1 MSGPCGWRSI
11 SRPHKG
17 RRSPLYG
24 FLRDRP
30 IILYGLAPT
39 LICMAL
45 GLSWLSGTCFA
56 VAVSRSFCRAC
67 QSIAAAC
74 SVDPHCD
81 SRESVIWT
89 SRPLKAV
96 IPAGGFPGF
105 INPNPPAIGCRTQPA
120 AVSALPIDSI
130 RSTDSGSRLTEKSN
144 GVPANCFTSFVTRVS
159 FIERGW
165 SASHSSPTPAS
176 TRTEKITASPFSRT
190 FLDTL
195 TTTIATSPLNPM
207 SKSNDP
213 TSFTKLGGTRDRN
226 AFSIA
231 GLPLSAQPIRNHI
244 PN

>member
-1 MSGPCGWRSI
+1 MSDRAAGVSLPRGSAKAFNSQQRNLSDLSGPCGWRSI

-105 INPNPPAIGCRTQPA
+105 INPNPPAIVCVPNQRQLAPCQSTPSDQP
-120 AVSALPIDSI
+120 
-130 RSTDSGSRLTEKSN
+130 T
-144 GVPANCFTSFVTRVS
+144 
-159 FIERGW
+159 
-165 SASHSSPTPAS
+165 
-176 TRTEKITASPFSRT
+176 
-190 FLDTL
+190 LDQ
-195 TTTIATSPLNPM
+195 
-207 SKSNDP
+207 D
-213 TSFTKLGGTRDRN
+213 
-226 AFSIA
+226 
-231 GLPLSAQPIRNHI
+231 
-244 PN
+244 